1 MPKLILWEKLL
12 KEELVL
18 LIKLLP
24 GEQQLR
30 RFKQSSGNAI
40 LEFGICI
47 MLLQF
52 CALNFFC
59 HFHNNISCDNRKEYE
74 FREKRNRE
82 LAFLEKVW
90 SCSVFYFSLPV
101 NFSVLDSFLLAG
113 WRSLRVGARDCCFS

>member
-52 CALNFFC
+52 CALNFFFITIFLVIIGKSMNFGRKGTENW
-59 HFHNNISCDNRKEYE
+59 HFLKKYGAV
-74 FREKRNRE
+74 
-82 LAFLEKVW
+82 L
-90 SCSVFYFSLPV
+90 FST
-101 NFSVLDSFLLAG
+101 SHY
-113 WRSLRVGARDCCFS
+113 R